1 MSVLQA
7 TGDGDLAA
15 TILVFAINLIV
26 GTGAIHLGAM
36 LVVDRDTGYVRAGIT
51 ALVGAVVWAL
61 VVFFLPGVP
70 VLGPILG
77 LVIFVTLINWQYPGG
92 WVTAAAIGIVAWL
105 VAVGLLWVL
114 ATFDLVGFQA
124 LGVPGA

>member
-1 MSVLQA
+1 M
-7 TGDGDLAA
+7 AA